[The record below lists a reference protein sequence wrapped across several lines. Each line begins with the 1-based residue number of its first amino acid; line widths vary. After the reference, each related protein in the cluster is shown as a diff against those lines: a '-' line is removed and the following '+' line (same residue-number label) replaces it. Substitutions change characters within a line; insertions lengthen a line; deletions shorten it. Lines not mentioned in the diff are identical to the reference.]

1 MLPCVNA
8 LQFHS
13 IQSIKPT
20 TYQYRYIE
28 NVKVLTQSNC
38 CLDWTQLS
46 FISIERTIQKLLFQ
60 VITIQ
65 VIKAI
70 HRSNTFYYRFEY
82 IGDMD
87 YLKSY
92 LILFT
97 SSTKV
102 KVIEPSK
109 IQVVLQKSTRL
120 EYLCMLS
127 LRLKNL
133 RDPLFKEAREG
144 IIEFKVFFLNVPLD
158 QSCLKSPAKSKQFPA
173 SLFRKNT

>member
-1 MLPCVNA
+1 M
-8 LQFHS
+8 
-13 IQSIKPT
+13 
-20 TYQYRYIE
+20 
-28 NVKVLTQSNC
+28 
-38 CLDWTQLS
+38 
-46 FISIERTIQKLLFQ
+46 
-60 VITIQ
+60 
-65 VIKAI
+65 I

-144 IIEFKVFFLNVPLD
+144 IIEFKVFWPRVDRVVYRNTVS
-158 QSCLKSPAKSKQFPA
+158 QTVTCCQYSCNFIMLITMLTQHDGA
-173 SLFRKNT
+173 SQYQCNFIIFST

>member
-1 MLPCVNA
+1 M
-8 LQFHS
+8 
-13 IQSIKPT
+13 
-20 TYQYRYIE
+20 
-28 NVKVLTQSNC
+28 
-38 CLDWTQLS
+38 
-46 FISIERTIQKLLFQ
+46 
-60 VITIQ
+60 
-65 VIKAI
+65 I
-70 HRSNTFYYRFEY
+70 HRSNTIYYRFEY

-133 RDPLFKEAREG
+133 RDLLFKEAREG

-158 QSCLKSPAKSKQFPA
+158 QSCLKSPAKSK
-173 SLFRKNT
+173 